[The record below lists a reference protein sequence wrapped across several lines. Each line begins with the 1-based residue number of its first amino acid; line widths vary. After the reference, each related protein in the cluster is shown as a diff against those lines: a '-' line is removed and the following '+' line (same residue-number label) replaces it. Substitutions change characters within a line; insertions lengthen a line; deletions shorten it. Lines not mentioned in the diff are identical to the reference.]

1 MIHILNAIVIISV
14 FSALA
19 GGVFLIVEGLS
30 EKKISFLAGGLL
42 ALVAAFACISAVL
55 NTVEMKETHCGVG
68 TEYVPEINGHD
79 WYCKAD
85 KDY

>member
-1 MIHILNAIVIISV
+1 MIYLLAALVNAFVITGFIGGA
-14 FSALA
+14 ALIA
-19 GGVFLIVEGLS
+19 HGIVEGTWREPIAGAL
-30 EKKISFLAGGLL
+30 IFVAVFTIVYAAIGQLA
-42 ALVAAFACISAVL
+42 AP
-55 NTVEMKETHCGVG
+55 KENCGVG